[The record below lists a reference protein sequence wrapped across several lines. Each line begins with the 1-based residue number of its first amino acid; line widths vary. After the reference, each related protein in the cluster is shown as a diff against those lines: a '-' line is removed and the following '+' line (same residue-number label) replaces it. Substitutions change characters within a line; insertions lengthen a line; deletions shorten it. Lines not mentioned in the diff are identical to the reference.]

1 MKNLI
6 VIIFTVTLYTVQAQD
21 LDSKYYLFGLTFDYS
36 IPTYP
41 GKRLE
46 RQKLNPWIHESDTG
60 RLLRLSEV
68 TGKNYRKRKPRKNCR
83 NGHEFYELKNIP
95 WRLGEFYDFIY
106 TKKKGVGLK
115 QVTGIIKREVIENAT
130 DLQMES
136 FLAGVY
142 NQHGSIS
149 GDTIKFQFGHV
160 NEKLKITLRFIEPL
174 DGVEF
179 MTVIPVPD
187 GTIGGGPQLLLV
199 PKGALKEILLNERK
213 RINALDNKSF
223 KLSIHR

>member
-1 MKNLI
+1 LTVNLA
-6 VIIFTVTLYTVQAQD
+6 V
-21 LDSKYYLFGLTFDYS
+21 
-36 IPTYP
+36 
-41 GKRLE
+41 
-46 RQKLNPWIHESDTG
+46 
-60 RLLRLSEV
+60 
-68 TGKNYRKRKPRKNCR
+68 
-83 NGHEFYELKNIP
+83 
-95 WRLGEFYDFIY
+95 
-106 TKKKGVGLK
+106 
-115 QVTGIIKREVIENAT
+115 
-130 DLQMES
+130 
-136 FLAGVY
+136 LAGVY